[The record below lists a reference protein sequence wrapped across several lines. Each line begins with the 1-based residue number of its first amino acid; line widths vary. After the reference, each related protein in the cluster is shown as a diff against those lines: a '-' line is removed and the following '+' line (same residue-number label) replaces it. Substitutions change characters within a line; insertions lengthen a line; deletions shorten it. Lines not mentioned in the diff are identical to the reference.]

1 MEHLIYVL
9 KSEPQKML
17 AEIEGEQT
25 TINEDEALIFAS
37 KEESLNIIEGL
48 SGGNSFW
55 GTRPPRPR

>member
-9 KSEPQKML
+9 GSEPEMML
-17 AEIEGEQT
+17 AEMEGEQT
-25 TINEDEALIFAS
+25 TSNEDEALIFAS
-37 KEESLNIIEGL
+37 KDEALSIIEGL